1 MHRLALTAVAV
12 LCLPLSPANVLAA
25 SSNSPELAREALTKL
40 SGWWRYDSWDWGCDD
55 TDNQYRAAFGAWT
68 SDDTGIHFGTGDLG
82 IGMYDGGCTFSDLH
96 YSPASTVTAERVS
109 VQAQCRFEGEDSAG
123 PADILIF
130 DKSQIRVMLPGF
142 NAPGMDLIACPVAQQ
157 EAVAKEVDD
166 WVPVNASGWSI
177 ELPANLANGPQ
188 QAIVENGRDVGTSF
202 MAEDSSESL
211 MTFAADLGRRPMK
224 YLEARYSG
232 REYTITY
239 RFDREAVGVLSG
251 FMGEGSRQT
260 FYTKCLA
267 GTKGRCFELIYD
279 TKDGSRMAPVVERIS
294 KSFTTSAIEPTP
306 IVAGKHGAFLAAL
319 PKVLDEDAIH
329 DLCRYVGESNN
340 PAEEFAP
347 ALAGRP
353 VDLRIIAQSYSPQDH
368 LLRGTNYLH
377 AGAYAADVVVDVDVS
392 RVSTDGLHKG
402 GAVRVRG
409 TLLEPVFYGNIMDN
423 CFIQVTANSL
433 EAAGF

>member
-1 MHRLALTAVAV
+1 MYRLVLTAMAV
-12 LCLPLSPANVLAA
+12 LCLPLIPDSALAA
-25 SSNSPELAREALTKL
+25 SSNSPALAREALTKL

-68 SDDTGIHFGTGDLG
+68 SDDTGIHFGKGDLG
-82 IGMYDGGCTFSDLH
+82 VGMYDGGCTFSDLH
-96 YSPASTVTAERVS
+96 YSPASTVSAERVS
-109 VQAQCRFEGEDSAG
+109 VHAQCRFEGEDSAG
-123 PADILIF
+123 PADIYIF

-157 EAVAKEVDD
+157 QAAAKEADD

-188 QAIVENGRDVGTSF
+188 QAIIENGRDVGMF
-202 MAEDSSESL
+202 LMAEDSSESL
-211 MTFAADLGRRPMK
+211 MTFAADLGGRPMK
-224 YLEARYSG
+224 YLEARYTG
-232 REYTITY
+232 REYAITY
-239 RFDREAVGVLSG
+239 RFDREAVAVVSG
-251 FMGEGSRQT
+251 FMGEGSPQT

-267 GTKGRCFELIYD
+267 GTEGRCFELIYD

-294 KSFTTSAIEPTP
+294 QSFKTAAVAPA
-306 IVAGKHGAFLAAL
+306 VAGKHDAFLAEL
-319 PKVLDEDAIH
+319 PTVLDEDAIH
-329 DLCRYVGESNN
+329 DLCRYVGESHN

-347 ALAGRP
+347 ALAGRS

-392 RVSTDGLHKG
+392 KVSTDGLHKG
-402 GAVRVRG
+402 GAVRARG

-423 CFIQVTANSL
+423 CFIQVTASSL